1 MGWITPRTDL
11 DLLYYIA
18 KKRPNY
24 DLIIAGPI
32 EYGFNIEKLS
42 DLRNVIFEGRI
53 PYERVPEFIRTID
66 VCIIPHK
73 DSLYSRSMS
82 PLKIFQY
89 IGSGRPIVSTMIA
102 GVERFKEII
111 NIANNYDDFIE
122 YIDDVLIHD
131 NEDISMRRIEV
142 AKKETWDI
150 RINEMYNI
158 VASHIHG

>member
-1 MGWITPRTDL
+1 VGWITPRTDL
-11 DLLYYIA
+11 DLIHYIA

-32 EYGFNIEKLS
+32 EYGFNIDKLS
-42 DLRNVIFEGRI
+42 YLPNVVFTGTI

-66 VCIIPHK
+66 VCIIPHI
-73 DSLYSRSMS
+73 DSLYSKSMS

-111 NIANNYDDFIE
+111 RIADDYDDFIK
-122 YIDDVLIHD
+122 YIDEALIQD
-131 NEDISMRRIEV
+131 NEDISMKRIEV